1 MRFKPDVV
9 AASAG
14 PAARHFAGLSLDRL
28 RLMGI
33 VNVTPDSF
41 SDGGETEATA
51 AAVERG
57 LAMRAEGADI
67 IDIGGESTR
76 PGAVPVPVEAE
87 LARVVPVVRV
97 LAAEGVLVSVDTR
110 NAAVMGAAIAAGARI
125 VNDIT
130 ALQGEGA
137 LPLVAATGVAV
148 VLMHMQGEPR
158 TMQSAPHY
166 DDAAVE
172 VFDWLARRAAA
183 CVAAGIP
190 AERIAVD
197 PGIGF
202 GKTLAHN
209 LAILRGLGRYR
220 ELPYALLLGVSR
232 KSFLSSLDRA
242 VPAKQRLGGSV
253 AAALACARG
262 GAHILRVH
270 DVGDTRQALAVEQA
284 LAGSR

>member
-1 MRFKPDVV
+1 MRSEPV
-9 AASAG
+9 ATAVTAG
-14 PAARHFAGLSLDRL
+14 PAARYFAGLSLDRP

-41 SDGGETEATA
+41 SDGGETAVTA
-51 AAVERG
+51 AAIARG
-57 LAMRAEGADI
+57 LTMRAEGADI
-67 IDIGGESTR
+67 IDVGGESTR
-76 PGAVPVPVEAE
+76 PGALPVPVETE
-87 LARVVPVVRV
+87 LARVVPVVRA
-97 LAAEGVLVSVDTR
+97 LAEAGVLVSVDTR
-110 NAAVMGAAIAAGARI
+110 NAAVMHAAIAAGASI

-137 LPLVAATGVAV
+137 LPLVIAAGVSV

-158 TMQSAPHY
+158 SMQSAPHY

-172 VFDWLARRAAA
+172 VFDWLVRRAAA
-183 CVAAGIP
+183 CAAAGIP
-190 AERIAVD
+190 AEHIAVD

-220 ELPYALLLGVSR
+220 ELPHALLLGVSR

-242 VPAKQRLGGSV
+242 VPVKQRLGGSL

-284 LAGSR
+284 LAGFR